1 MADIK
6 NRRIRR
12 GPQVEVLGPNLRKI
26 DSGAQRG
33 AKTAAHDGRGGN
45 NAVCASSMAGG
56 GLGLGNESEP
66 FIWDH
71 DSQVAE

>member
-33 AKTAAHDGRGGN
+33 AKTAAHDDVG
-45 NAVCASSMAGG
+45 AIMPCAQAAWQEVVLDWEMNRSRSFGIMI
-56 GLGLGNESEP
+56 LK
-66 FIWDH
+66 
-71 DSQVAE
+71 